1 MTRTS
6 RNSQDCGSVSG
17 CLGCQASAPRHY
29 GTMATAEASGK
40 MAALRKAGNMKTKNP
55 KLEKKNLKN
64 KQKIGDQRLERL
76 AQLLITESHQSQR
89 KKALP
94 AKALTLP
101 HLFSR
106 NQYGGGSHTVRL
118 PPWTLTSP
126 LLSQGRIVLP

>member
-1 MTRTS
+1 
-6 RNSQDCGSVSG
+6 
-17 CLGCQASAPRHY
+17 
-29 GTMATAEASGK
+29 
-40 MAALRKAGNMKTKNP
+40 MAALRKAGNMKKKNP

-76 AQLLITESHQSQR
+76 AQ
-89 KKALP
+89 ALP